1 MSFGALA
8 IMPSLMPNF
17 SINNI
22 INAAAKVIYI
32 KAESNTIK

>member
-17 SINNI
+17 PISNI
-22 INAAAKVIYI
+22 INAAAKATYI
-32 KAESNTIK
+32 KAESNVIK